1 MFKHKQIRVLLNSYQ
16 NSEEWEHSGGWIFT
30 FSIYNV
36 SECATRHTK
45 EDIFYRSIGI
55 GTPCHH
61 QLRRLFPVCITNCS
75 VCCTYTVT
83 AVAVCLYNC
92 QEPTVQLYRQGKCLY
107 SICFWI
113 YLLCVKFPSWIF
125 QCGWSGPFL
134 SRFGI

>member
-30 FSIYNV
+30 FSIYIV

-75 VCCTYTVT
+75 VCCTYT

-92 QEPTVQLYRQGKCLY
+92 QEPTVQLNRQGKCLY
-107 SICFWI
+107 M
-113 YLLCVKFPSWIF
+113 LLDISSLRQVSLVNFPVWL
-125 QCGWSGPFL
+125 FL
-134 SRFGI
+134 ADLEFNFA